1 MRRERRIRMRKTH
14 GTRFVYLLVE
24 TIYSHGMFHREIST
38 RRRGREK
45 KGRDIAWE
53 RVSLI
58 NYLLVIRRY
67 RLGSFFFVFSFDKR
81 KSEVINSRNFARHWI
96 PSRIKLMN
104 LFGKEWFIPVFSILS
119 FFLKLRFCWLNF
131 VLINLK
137 RSYSSIVN
145 IDKLTGR
152 KLCIIKFL

>member
-81 KSEVINSRNFARHWI
+81 KSEVINSRNFARRWI

-119 FFLKLRFCWLNF
+119 FFFKVTILLIEFCFDKFETKLF
-131 VLINLK
+131 IN
-137 RSYSSIVN
+137 
-145 IDKLTGR
+145 
-152 KLCIIKFL
+152 C

>member
-24 TIYSHGMFHREIST
+24 TIYSRGMFHREIST

-53 RVSLI
+53 RISLI

-81 KSEVINSRNFARHWI
+81 KSEVNSRNFARRWI

>member
-24 TIYSHGMFHREIST
+24 TIYSHGMFHGEIST

-53 RVSLI
+53 RISLI

-81 KSEVINSRNFARHWI
+81 KSEVINSRNFARRWI
-96 PSRIKLMN
+96 PSIKKERIKLMN

-119 FFLKLRFCWLNF
+119 FFFKITILLIEFCFDKFETKLF
-131 VLINLK
+131 IN
-137 RSYSSIVN
+137 
-145 IDKLTGR
+145 
-152 KLCIIKFL
+152 C

>member
-24 TIYSHGMFHREIST
+24 TIYSHGMFHGEIST

-145 IDKLTGR
+145 IDKLTDR
-152 KLCIIKFL
+152 KLYIIKFL

>member
-1 MRRERRIRMRKTH
+1 MERDLFICSSRRFIRMECFIAKFR
-14 GTRFVYLLVE
+14 LDE
-24 TIYSHGMFHREIST
+24 EE
-38 RRRGREK
+38 GRK

-53 RVSLI
+53 KVSLI

-81 KSEVINSRNFARHWI
+81 KSKVINSRNFARRWI

-104 LFGKEWFIPVFSILS
+104 LFGKEWFIPVFSIL

-137 RSYSSIVN
+137 RSHYSSIVN

>member
-67 RLGSFFFVFSFDKR
+67 RLGSFFSCFLSIKENLKWLIRGILLDDGFLRELNWWICLGKNDLFLYSLSF
-81 KSEVINSRNFARHWI
+81 
-96 PSRIKLMN
+96 L
-104 LFGKEWFIPVFSILS
+104 

>member
-45 KGRDIAWE
+45 KGKDIAWE

-81 KSEVINSRNFARHWI
+81 KSEVINSRNFARRWI

-119 FFLKLRFCWLNF
+119 FFFKVTILLIEFCFDKFETKLF
-131 VLINLK
+131 IN
-137 RSYSSIVN
+137 
-145 IDKLTGR
+145 
-152 KLCIIKFL
+152 C

>member
-1 MRRERRIRMRKTH
+1 MEGKGMQRERRIRMRKTH

-81 KSEVINSRNFARHWI
+81 KSEVINSRNFARRWI

-119 FFLKLRFCWLNF
+119 FFFKVTILLIEFCFDKFETKSLF
-131 VLINLK
+131 IN
-137 RSYSSIVN
+137 
-145 IDKLTGR
+145 
-152 KLCIIKFL
+152 C

>member
-53 RVSLI
+53 RISLI

-81 KSEVINSRNFARHWI
+81 KSEVINSRNFARRWI

-152 KLCIIKFL
+152 KLYIIKFL

>member
-81 KSEVINSRNFARHWI
+81 KSEVINSRNFARRWI

-119 FFLKLRFCWLNF
+119 FFFKVTILLIEFCFDKFETKSLF
-131 VLINLK
+131 IN
-137 RSYSSIVN
+137 
-145 IDKLTGR
+145 
-152 KLCIIKFL
+152 C